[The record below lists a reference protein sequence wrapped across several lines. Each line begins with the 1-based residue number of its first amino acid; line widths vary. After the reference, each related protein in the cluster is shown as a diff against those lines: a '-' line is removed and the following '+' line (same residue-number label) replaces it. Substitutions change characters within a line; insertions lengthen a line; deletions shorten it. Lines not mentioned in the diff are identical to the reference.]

1 MARDN
6 FFNEPKGQKVHRKK
20 RMRKEDEEEKGS
32 DNDFFGGNIDDMDLV
47 DDGIAAS
54 DSEAEVEKRE
64 TAAEKRLRL
73 AKQYLDKV
81 HEDVAYADGEF
92 DAAEID
98 RDLIA
103 ERLQTDA
110 VSTYHVIYDY
120 LII

>member
-1 MARDN
+1 MGRDN
-6 FFNEPKGQKVHRKK
+6 FFLDDEPKGQKIHRKK
-20 RMRKEDEEEKGS
+20 RMRETEQDKDS
-32 DNDFFGGNIDDMDLV
+32 DNDMLGGDIDDMNLV
-47 DDGIAAS
+47 DDGIEAS

-73 AKQYLDKV
+73 AKQYLEKV
-81 HEDVAYADGEF
+81 HEDVAHADGEF

-110 VSTYHVIYDY
+110 VSIF
-120 LII
+120 